1 MRFHWIN
8 WIAAFG
14 CLVSAIAL
22 TVAGKPMDKIVV
34 FVLLGIANV
43 GFIVLRNSRSPKN

>member
-1 MRFHWIN
+1 MGFHWIN
-8 WIAAFG
+8 WIAAFA
-14 CLVSAIAL
+14 CLVSAIGF

-43 GFIVLRNSRSPKN
+43 GFILVRNSRRQNN